1 MGEWVAPS
9 YKAAVPR
16 LDLRARKAGGAGAM
30 SRRDSRR
37 VKVETMPLPGG
48 AHGEGLHWFRIDF
61 PEGEGRCFITT
72 SEAQHLQQ
80 LTTDW
85 VSQALGNL
93 AAVRGSEARE
103 PGPVESGPDAAS
115 I

>member
-1 MGEWVAPS
+1 MSGP
-9 YKAAVPR
+9 
-16 LDLRARKAGGAGAM
+16 DAGQ
-30 SRRDSRR
+30 
-37 VKVETMPLPGG
+37 VKVETMPPPGG

-85 VSQALGNL
+85 VGRALGNL
-93 AAVRGSEARE
+93 AAVRGWEWLESRARSS
-103 PGPVESGPDAAS
+103 PGLMLHRSDAW
-115 I
+115 